1 MFLSPA
7 VSPSFCS
14 LRINSG
20 LLYGLRASRC
30 ITLSLRGFSC
40 KSQLLLLFDA
50 QASFFGLDAP
60 TPFLMLLRRDECFG
74 LVSLARAGAGARTV
88 TFLPS
93 KKQDIFFTSMTSGEH
108 FLRFQSSK
116 NNLVLHFL
124 TCIAISRQR
133 SKIRYWGGKGLSSW
147 TFSKSR
153 DVDKHKDKTSFHL
166 SETHI

>member
-93 KKQDIFFTSMTSGEH
+93 KKQDIFFYINDIRGALPEISII
-108 FLRFQSSK
+108 K

-153 DVDKHKDKTSFHL
+153 DVEKHKDKTSFHL